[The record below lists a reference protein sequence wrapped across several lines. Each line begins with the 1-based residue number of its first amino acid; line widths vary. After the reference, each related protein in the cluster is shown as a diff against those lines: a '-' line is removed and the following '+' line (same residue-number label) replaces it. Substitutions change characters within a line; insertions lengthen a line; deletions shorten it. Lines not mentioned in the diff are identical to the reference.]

1 MKLSIGLITYNEEK
15 NLARTL
21 DSIIEIANEIIIVD
35 SGSTDKTLE
44 IADRYNASIY
54 SEEWKGY
61 GMQKNSVIEKCGGEW
76 ILLIDADEEIS
87 RDLRNKIKE
96 IISDKNSKKIYKPNF
111 TAVCFGKRIKHGGWS
126 NHYRI
131 RLFQKGAGKYNDR
144 EVHEKFITNEEIG
157 ILKEEIYHHTYEDLE
172 DFFNKFNRYTSES
185 ANQYKKQNKK
195 KSFVLF
201 YLDSLFKFF
210 KMYVL
215 KLGFLDGYE
224 GYLLAKLSSF
234 YVFTKYAKLKEK
246 NLND

>member
-44 IADRYNASIY
+44 IADRYNASVY

-172 DFFNKFNRYTSES
+172 DYFNKFNRYTSES

-195 KSFVLF
+195 KPFILF

>member
-21 DSIIEIANEIIIVD
+21 DSIIEIANEIVIVD

-44 IADRYNASIY
+44 IANRYNASVY

-61 GMQKNSVIEKCGGEW
+61 GMQKNSVIEKCSSEW

-87 RDLRNKIKE
+87 KDLRNTIKA
-96 IISDKNSKKIYKPNF
+96 IISDENSKKVYKPNF
-111 TAVCFGKRIKHGGWS
+111 TAVCFGRKIKHGGWS
-126 NHYRI
+126 NHYRV
-131 RLFQKGAGKYNDR
+131 RLFKNGAGKYNDR

-157 ILKEEIYHHTYEDLE
+157 LLKEEIYHHTYEDLE
-172 DFFNKFNRYTSES
+172 DYFNKFNRYTSES

-195 KSFVLF
+195 KPFVIF
-201 YLDSLFKFF
+201 YLDSIFKFF
-210 KMYVL
+210 KMYIL

-246 NLND
+246 NSND

>member
-21 DSIIEIANEIIIVD
+21 DSIIEIANEIVIVD
-35 SGSTDKTLE
+35 SGSTDKTLG
-44 IADRYNASIY
+44 IADRYSASVY
-54 SEEWKGY
+54 SEDWKGY
-61 GMQKNSVIEKCGGEW
+61 GMQKNSVIEKCSGEW

-87 RDLRNKIKE
+87 KELRNKIKE
-96 IISDKNSKKIYKPNF
+96 IISNKSSSKVYKTNF
-111 TAVCFGKRIKHGGWS
+111 TAVCFGKKIRHGGWS
-126 NHYRI
+126 NHYRV
-131 RLFQKGAGKYNDR
+131 RLFQNGAGKYNDR

-157 ILKEEIYHHTYEDLE
+157 IVKEEIYHHTYENLE
-172 DFFNKFNRYTSES
+172 DYFNKFNRYTSES

-210 KMYVL
+210 RMYIL

>member
-44 IADRYNASIY
+44 IADRYNASVY

-172 DFFNKFNRYTSES
+172 DYFNKFNRYTSES

-246 NLND
+246 NSND

>member
-21 DSIIEIANEIIIVD
+21 DSIIEIANEIVIVD

-44 IADRYNASIY
+44 IAGKYNASIY
-54 SEEWKGY
+54 SEKWKGY
-61 GMQKNSVIEKCGGEW
+61 GMQKNSVIEKCAGEW

-87 RDLRNKIKE
+87 KELRKKIKE
-96 IISDKNSKKIYKPNF
+96 IISDKNSKKVYKANF
-111 TAVCFGKRIKHGGWS
+111 TAVCFGKKIKHGGWS
-126 NHYRI
+126 NHYRV

-144 EVHEKFITNEEIG
+144 EVHEKFITNEETG
-157 ILKEEIYHHTYEDLE
+157 LLKEEIYHHTYEDLE
-172 DFFNKFNRYTSES
+172 DYFNKFNRYTSES
-185 ANQYKKQNKK
+185 ANQYKRQNKK
-195 KSFVLF
+195 KAFIIF

-210 KMYVL
+210 KMYIL

>member
-44 IADRYNASIY
+44 IADRYNASVY

-87 RDLRNKIKE
+87 RDVRNKIKE

-172 DFFNKFNRYTSES
+172 DYFNKFNRYTSES

>member
-44 IADRYNASIY
+44 IADRYNASVY

-172 DFFNKFNRYTSES
+172 DYFNKFNRYTSES

-210 KMYVL
+210 KMYIL

-224 GYLLAKLSSF
+224 GYLLAKFSSF
-234 YVFTKYAKLKEK
+234 YVFNKYAKLKEK

>member
-172 DFFNKFNRYTSES
+172 DYFNKFNRYTSES

>member
-44 IADRYNASIY
+44 IADRYNASVY

-172 DFFNKFNRYTSES
+172 DYFNKFNRYTSES